1 MKFNYF
7 SLGTNI
13 KAARKKKGYTQA
25 WLSERIDVSPSY
37 VSYIENGKKS
47 LSLETFVC
55 IANELNVSADE
66 LLRDSLENTVRVSN
80 HQFSVELMDCSDY
93 ELRVLFDV
101 LKSAKKSLRE
111 HRDLLRKH

>member
-13 KAARKKKGYTQA
+13 KAARKKKGFTQA
-25 WLSERIDVSPSY
+25 WLSEKIDVSPSY
-37 VSYIENGKKS
+37 VSYIESGQKS
-47 LSLETFVC
+47 MSLETFVM

-66 LLRDSLENTVRVSN
+66 LLRDSLANTVRVSN
-80 HQFSVELMDCSDY
+80 HQFSAELTDCSDY

-101 LKSAKKSLRE
+101 LSATKKALRD
-111 HRDLLRKH
+111 HRRQFHQH